1 MTKAVLG
8 IIGGSGIYDLPGIE
22 DVTERRVTTPWGE
35 PSDVLRVGRVGAT
48 QVVFLPRHGRG
59 HRIPPGEINYRANI
73 DALKQLGVTDLASL
87 AGHTVCAPKGTSSLK
102 NLETM
107 APAATPVPADNHTGC
122 LVKFQQG
129 QADAITGD
137 DTVLAGLAAQDPYAV
152 VTDAPAIT
160 DEPYGLG
167 VNLDNVYFVRYINA
181 VLAQV
186 RSDGEWKQ
194 IYNTWLASRLGKAP
208 NPPTPNYGRG

>member
-1 MTKAVLG
+1 M
-8 IIGGSGIYDLPGIE
+8 
-22 DVTERRVTTPWGE
+22 
-35 PSDVLRVGRVGAT
+35 
-48 QVVFLPRHGRG
+48 
-59 HRIPPGEINYRANI
+59 
-73 DALKQLGVTDLASL
+73 
-87 AGHTVCAPKGTSSLK
+87 
-102 NLETM
+102 
-107 APAATPVPADNHTGC
+107 
-122 LVKFQQG
+122 KFQQG